1 MNDNSREAVIAKY
14 TNKSRY
20 KPEYIFGNVYVD
32 EERIAETLKSKD
44 EKEIFE
50 KELKIAK
57 RFSERYGLEIFMLPQ
72 MEGNKIIYLEKH
84 SNPDIITNGIF
95 ADIKCPSGSE
105 ISIKKR
111 FQESVHQADGVIISI
126 NKPLSILKIKKW
138 IEDKMRWMDN
148 HDGFIVAIEVGS
160 MNKKYDIFEIKEKGL
175 EKAPLI
181 GCRGFRPRSIK

>member
-1 MNDNSREAVIAKY
+1 
-14 TNKSRY
+14 
-20 KPEYIFGNVYVD
+20 
-32 EERIAETLKSKD
+32 
-44 EKEIFE
+44 
-50 KELKIAK
+50 
-57 RFSERYGLEIFMLPQ
+57 

-138 IEDKMRWMDN
+138 IEDKLRWMDN
-148 HDGFIVAIEVGS
+148 HDGFIIAIEVG
-160 MNKKYDIFEIKEKGL
+160 NEKKRYDIFEIKEKGL
-175 EKAPLI
+175 EKAPLNWM
-181 GCRGFRPRSIK
+181 PRLSPPLK

>member
-1 MNDNSREAVIAKY
+1 MEENSREAIIAKY
-14 TNKSRY
+14 TDRSRY
-20 KPEYIFGNVYVD
+20 KPEYIFGDVYVD

-50 KELKIAK
+50 KEFDIAK
-57 RFSERYGLEIFMLPQ
+57 RFSERYAVEVFMLPQ
-72 MEGNKIIYLEKH
+72 MGGNKIIYLEKH

-105 ISIKKR
+105 VSIKKR

-126 NKPLSILKIKKW
+126 DKSISILKIKKW
-138 IEDKMRWMDN
+138 IEDKLRWMDN
-148 HDGFIVAIEVGS
+148 HDGFKVAIEVGKK
-160 MNKKYDIFEIKEKGL
+160 NKITEIFEIKGKGL
-175 EKAPLI
+175 EKAPLS

>member
-14 TNKSRY
+14 TDKSRY
-20 KPEYIFGNVYVD
+20 KSEYIFGNVYVD
-32 EERIAETLKSKD
+32 EERIAETFKSKD
-44 EKEIFE
+44 EKEIFG
-50 KELKIAK
+50 KELEIAK

-138 IEDKMRWMDN
+138 IEDKLRWMDN
-148 HDGFIVAIEVGS
+148 HDGFLIAIEVG
-160 MNKKYDIFEIKEKGL
+160 NEKKRYDIFEIKEKGL
-175 EKAPLI
+175 EKAPLNWM
-181 GCRGFRPRSIK
+181 PRLSPPLE